1 MYSLSFSEFVDYIRE
16 HIRTGWWEDRELE
29 IRKVKKNNGMELT
42 ALLFPKKDIPATPTF
57 YLETFYDNYLEKG
70 AGDPAPMIPVI
81 RDHYEKAEEN
91 AGHIDL
97 DKLYDYDHMKDSI
110 IYRLINYEKNA
121 ELLQDCPHI
130 RVHDLALTFRSLV
143 SFDETTVTSAL
154 VSNDQMEEWGVSQEE
169 LLLDADRNSRKLFP
183 PAIYPMYQ
191 LLEEGDEEDTEEEPD
206 MYVATNQFMLFGAVV
221 LLYQDILEEFGNKTG
236 GNFYVMPS
244 SIHEVILVP
253 ERDGYDPR
261 ILCSMVRE
269 VNETVVSEDE
279 VLSDSVY
286 YYDCDMHKLIYHHEY
301 VKDNP

>member
-1 MYSLSFSEFVDYIRE
+1 MHSLSFSEFVDYIRE

-42 ALLFPKKDIPATPTF
+42 ALLFPKYDIPATPTF
-57 YLETFYDNYLEKG
+57 YLENFYDNYLEKG
-70 AGDPAPMIPVI
+70 AGDPSSMIPVI
-81 RDHYEKAEEN
+81 REHYEKAEEN
-91 AGHIDL
+91 AGLMDL
-97 DKLYDYDHMKDSI
+97 DKLYDYEHMKDFI
-110 IYRLINYEKNA
+110 IYRLVNYEKNA

-143 SFDETTVTSAL
+143 SFDDTTVTSAL
-154 VSNDQMEEWGVSQEE
+154 VSNDQMEEWGVSREE
-169 LLLDADRNSRKLFP
+169 LLMDADRNSRKLFP
-183 PAIYPMYQ
+183 PVIYPLYQ
-191 LLEEGDEEDTEEEPD
+191 LLEETYEEDPREEPD

-221 LLYQDILEEFGNKTG
+221 LLYQDILEDFGIKTG

-253 ERDGYDPR
+253 DRDGYDPQ

-269 VNETVVSEDE
+269 VNESVVSEDE

-286 YYDCDMHKLIYHHEY
+286 YYDCDIHKLIYHHEF